1 VVEYLKLETGLLVL
15 SASIALLLTLDLLLF
30 PETPGIWGEDSAVES
45 LQALVY
51 VLAGS
56 VQLMIVM
63 RPSEVRSTRRFFHVL
78 LSVLFF
84 VVALEEISWGQRF
97 IGWETPDFLREL
109 NLQGETNIHNIHGS
123 VFNLFVTLFVFI
135 YCYLI
140 PLSSHL
146 SSRVRGLV
154 GSIGLPVVSIDLVS
168 VFIIADLFRP
178 LDLGQLDSQ
187 LALLASILPLALYLS
202 RAVPGLFRGVAAPR
216 IQVLLILLV
225 GMLALLLSALGS
237 DVPSLWVWESR
248 ELLFGVGFL
257 SFSVA
262 DYAKGR

>member
-1 VVEYLKLETGLLVL
+1 MVEYLKLETGLLAF
-15 SASIALLLTLDLLLF
+15 SASIALLLTLDLLIL
-30 PETPGIWGEDSAVES
+30 PEASGIWGEDSAVES

-51 VLAGS
+51 ILAGS
-56 VQLMIVM
+56 IQLMIVM
-63 RPSEVRSTRRFFHVL
+63 RPSEVRSTRRFFHVM

-97 IGWETPDFLREL
+97 IGWETPEFLREL

-123 VFNLFVTLFVFI
+123 VFNMFVTLFVFI
-135 YCYLI
+135 YCYLV

-146 SSRVRGLV
+146 SSRVRSLV
-154 GSIGLPVVSIDLVS
+154 GGIGLPVVSINLVS
-168 VFIIADLFRP
+168 VFIMADVFRP

-187 LALLASILPLALYLS
+187 LALIASVLPLALYLS
-202 RAVPGLFRGVAAPR
+202 RAVPGLFQGVEAPGV
-216 IQVLLILLV
+216 QVLLVLLV
-225 GMLALLLSALGS
+225 GMLALLLSVLGS

-257 SFSVA
+257 SFSVV
-262 DYAKGR
+262 DCAKGR